1 MTYLMNEALTFLQQP
16 HIAIPIVIA
25 TVLAIFLSGRRWT
38 ALYVALM
45 PIINWAFAGIS
56 TIPLP
61 EAIGGGEWHPFTV
74 VTGLVLVVRDF
85 AQREI
90 KHWIFGAMIIGLA
103 LSTLTA
109 WPVIVVASGV
119 AFLISET
126 ADWAVYTFSNRPLS
140 QRILISSCISAPID
154 QALFLYLASQVVPG
168 MFAWGSVITGIISKL
183 IGAYFVSRIVA
194 AQERRRAPQIDM
206 NPA

>member
-1 MTYLMNEALTFLQQP
+1 MTFDSALAFLQQQ
-16 HIAIPIVIA
+16 HIAIPIVA
-25 TVLAIFLSGRRWT
+25 VTVLIILLMKRPFT

-45 PIINWAFAGIS
+45 PLVNWAFAGIP
-56 TIPLP
+56 TIPIP
-61 EAIGGGEWHPFTV
+61 ESFGGGEWHPFTI

-90 KHWIFGAMIIGLA
+90 KHWIFGAMLVGLT

-109 WPVIVVASGV
+109 WPVIVVASGI

-126 ADWAVYTFSNRPLS
+126 TDWAVYTFSKRPLS
-140 QRILISSCISAPID
+140 QRILISSAISAPID
-154 QALFLYLASQVVPG
+154 QMAFISLASLVVPG
-168 MFAWGSVITGIISKL
+168 IFAWGSIATGIVSKL
-183 IGAYFVSRIVA
+183 LGAYIVSQIVA
-194 AQERRRAPQIDM
+194 RQERRERRNEM

>member
-1 MTYLMNEALTFLQQP
+1 MDILAFLQQP
-16 HIAIPIVIA
+16 VIAIPIVIA
-25 TVLAIFLSGRRWT
+25 TVAAIFLSGRRWT

-45 PIINWAFAGIS
+45 PLINWAFAGIP

-61 EAIGGGEWHPFTV
+61 EMLGGGEWHPFTI
-74 VTGLVLVVRDF
+74 VTGLVLVARDF

-90 KHWIFGAMIIGLA
+90 KHWIFGAMLIGLT

-109 WPVIVVASGV
+109 WPLIVVASGI

-126 ADWAVYTFSNRPLS
+126 ADWAVYTFAKRPLS
-140 QRILISSCISAPID
+140 QRIMISSLIGAPLD
-154 QALFLYLASQVVPG
+154 QMAFLWLASQVVPDL
-168 MFAWGSVITGIISKL
+168 FAWGSIVTGIVSKL
-183 IGAYFVSRIVA
+183 AGAWVVSRLIA
-194 AQERRRAPQIDM
+194 REERRTGKIEM

>member
-1 MTYLMNEALTFLQQP
+1 MNEALAFLQQP

-25 TVLAIFLSGRRWT
+25 TVVAIFLSGRRWT
-38 ALYVALM
+38 ALYVGLM
-45 PIINWAFAGIS
+45 PVINWAFAGIP
-56 TIPLP
+56 TIPIP
-61 EAIGGGEWHPFTV
+61 ESFGGGDWHPFTI

-90 KHWIFGAMIIGLA
+90 KHWIFGAMILGLT

-140 QRILISSCISAPID
+140 QRILISSAISAPID
-154 QALFLYLASQVVPG
+154 QALFLWLASQVVPG
-168 MFAWGSVITGIISKL
+168 MFAVGSVVTGIVSKL
-183 IGAYFVSRIVA
+183 IGAYVVSRIVA
-194 AQERRRAPQIDM
+194 AQERRAPQNDM